1 MDLGLRGRKAIVTGG
16 GRGIGRYI
24 TELLLDEGCSVAI
37 CGRSQETIDTA
48 VAALGARGTIVG
60 DAVDVTDDTA
70 FPAWIDSAAERLGGL
85 DLLVLNA
92 SVQPSGDDD
101 ATWELTFQSDVMQA
115 VRGIRAA
122 RPHLAADSSGHAGGA
137 VVLISS
143 TTALSPT
150 QGPGQTAYATVKASL
165 MAYSS
170 KMAATLGPEGIRV
183 NTVVPG
189 VIVFPGSTF
198 DTMRDAMPHL
208 IPSVAASSHLGRV
221 GEAEEVA
228 NAVAFLGSPRA
239 SYITGSTLRV
249 DGGIT
254 KGVNF

>member
-1 MDLGLRGRKAIVTGG
+1 MDLGLKGRKAIVTGG

-24 TELLLDEGCSVAI
+24 TELLLAEGCDVAI
-37 CGRSQETIDTA
+37 CGRSPETIETA
-48 VAALGARGTIVG
+48 VAELGANGTVIG
-60 DAVDVTDDTA
+60 DAIDVTDGTA
-70 FPAWIDSAAERLGGL
+70 FPAWIESAAQRLGGL

-101 ATWELTFQSDVMQA
+101 ATWELTFQSDVLQA

-122 RPHLAADSSGHAGGA
+122 RPHLAADTSGQSGGA

-150 QGPGQTAYATVKASL
+150 NGPGQTAYATVKASL

-170 KMAATLGPEGIRV
+170 KMAAALGPEGIRV

-198 DTMRDAMPHL
+198 DQMRDVMPHL
-208 IPSVAASSHLGRV
+208 IPSTAGMTHLGRV

-239 SYITGSTLRV
+239 SYITGATLRV

-254 KGVNF
+254 KGVDF